1 MFDSMSEVEARKYI
15 LNQVKDYCEKY
26 YVKILYKTKQGD
38 AL

>member
-1 MFDSMSEVEARKYI
+1 MSEVEARKYI

-26 YVKILYKTKQGD
+26 HVKSLYKAKQWD